1 MTRQAFALWSGLL
14 ALVAS
19 LAFLSPLNSAAAQS
33 DTRSPTTTDMASLES
48 FIDGYVTM
56 KTRND
61 DPAGMSVAVINGDQ
75 VLTRGYGLA
84 DAETGRAV
92 DEDTPFRIG
101 SISKL
106 FVWMSVLMLEDEG
119 KIDLDAD
126 VNTYLDG
133 FAIPEA
139 YGQPITMR
147 DLMAHRAGFE
157 DNLRDF
163 LDRDRD
169 VTLREAVSRGFPA
182 RVAPPGERTSYS
194 NYGSNLAAY
203 VVESASGMD
212 YYDFV
217 RTRILLPAGMASTTL
232 RDPGTGHNRVSLNA
246 RMARPHVVEN
256 GIAVSRDYM
265 PVRPQEPVGA
275 VAMSARDAAVFMQL
289 LLDETQLEN
298 GDRLL
303 SEEAWQQAVSH
314 AFPDG
319 EGGDDM
325 GYGFMLDDVDGAATV
340 GHGGATK
347 FLSWLFVI
355 PSRDIGVFVSSNA
368 NSPEARGERLAW
380 EIVRHITGTDAGEAF
395 RALRGNVQL
404 AEEVAGTYLNNRR
417 PFFGGFALASIG
429 SEIDI
434 SAVDGFVIVGGE
446 TRYAPSGDDIWV
458 SRAGDRLRIVQGDN
472 GDILRIQAGMGSA
485 TLERV
490 SFWQSSRPILIAGG
504 LSILLALTTFL
515 GMWWRAKRPSET
527 TPRGRKL
534 TCVALVSAGLLV
546 LLAALLVIFAI
557 QVTDLD
563 LATIDRTGFPPLSF
577 RIALVLLVVLVVQA
591 VIHLASA
598 VLSWMSSG
606 WSLWRRIHFSVFG
619 LVLAFTMVSLWRWNV
634 IGTGLYG

>member
-1 MTRQAFALWSGLL
+1 MTRQVFVLWSGLL

-19 LAFLSPLNSAAAQS
+19 LAFLSPLNPAVAQS
-33 DTRSPTTTDMASLES
+33 DAPSSATTDIASLES

-56 KTRND
+56 QISDD
-61 DPAGMSVAVINGDQ
+61 DPAGMSIAVINGEQ

-84 DAETGRAV
+84 DAETGRGV
-92 DEDTPFRIG
+92 DEDTLFRIG

-106 FVWMSVLMLEDEG
+106 FVWMSVHILIDEG

-133 FAIPEA
+133 FAIPAA

-157 DNLRDF
+157 DSIRDFVDSDRDITLRD
-163 LDRDRD
+163 
-169 VTLREAVSRGFPA
+169 AVSRGIPA

-194 NYGSNLAAY
+194 NYGSNLAAHI
-203 VVESASGMD
+203 VASASGMD

-217 RTRILLPAGMASTTL
+217 RTRILVPAGLTSTTL
-232 RDPGTGHNRVSLNA
+232 RDPGTGHNRVSLDA

-256 GIAVSRDYM
+256 GTAIAKDYM
-265 PVRPQEPVGA
+265 PVRPQEPIGA
-275 VAMSARDAAVFMQL
+275 IAMSARDAAVFMQL
-289 LLDETQLEN
+289 LLDETRLEN

-303 SEEAWQQAVSH
+303 SEEAWQRVVSH

-325 GYGFMLDDVDGAATV
+325 GYGFMLNQVDGAATI

-347 FLSWLFVI
+347 FLSWMFVV

-368 NSPEARGERLAW
+368 NSADSRGERFAY
-380 EIVRHITGTDAGEAF
+380 EIVRRITGTDAGEAF
-395 RALRGNVQL
+395 RAMPGDAEA

-417 PFFGGFALASIG
+417 PFFGGLALVTLG
-429 SEIDI
+429 SEVDI
-434 SAVDGFVIVGGE
+434 SAVDGFVIVGGD
-446 TRYAPSGDDIWV
+446 TRYAPLGDDIWV
-458 SRAGDRLRIVQGDN
+458 SRAGTRLRVVRGDN
-472 GDILRIQAGMGSA
+472 GEIVRLQTGLGSA
-485 TLERV
+485 TAEKV
-490 SFWQSSRPILIAGG
+490 SFWQSSRPILIAAG
-504 LSILLALTTFL
+504 LSLLLALTTLL
-515 GMWWRAKRPSET
+515 GMWWRCKRPSET

-534 TCVALVSAGLLV
+534 MWVAAVSSGLFV
-546 LLAALLVIFAI
+546 LLTAALTMFAI
-557 QVTDLD
+557 QAADID
-563 LATIDRTGFPPLSF
+563 LATLDQTGFPPLSL
-577 RIALVLLVVLVVQA
+577 RLALILLIVLAVQA
-591 VIHLASA
+591 AIHLVSA
-598 VLSWMSSG
+598 ILVWKGSG

-619 LVLAFTMVSLWRWNV
+619 LALAFTMVSLWRWNV